1 MVSKDTRYTETVGR
15 RKTATARA
23 RVTPSKKE
31 KMLINAKS
39 IDDYFKTKIL
49 QNTARA
55 SLAFA
60 TEKFDVSVKVRGGGM
75 QAQAEAVRHAIAR
88 AIVERTPEL
97 RKDLKRRGFL
107 KRDPRMKERKKFGL
121 KAARRAPQWSK
132 R

>member
-1 MVSKDTRYTETVGR
+1 MVTKDMRYTETVGR

-23 RVTPSKKE
+23 RITPSKKE

-39 IDDYFKTKIL
+39 IADYFKTKIL
-49 QNTARA
+49 QNTART

-60 TEKFDVSVKVRGGGM
+60 TEKFEVSVKVKGGGM

-88 AIVERTPEL
+88 AIVTRAPEL

>member
-1 MVSKDTRYTETVGR
+1 MTAKEHRYVETVGR

-23 RVTPSKKE
+23 RITPSKSE
-31 KMLINAKS
+31 KMTVNAKS
-39 IDDYFKTKIL
+39 VADYFKTAIL

-55 SLAFA
+55 SLALA
-60 TEKFDVSVKVRGGGM
+60 GEKFDTTVIVRGGGM

-88 AIVERTPEL
+88 AIIERTPEL